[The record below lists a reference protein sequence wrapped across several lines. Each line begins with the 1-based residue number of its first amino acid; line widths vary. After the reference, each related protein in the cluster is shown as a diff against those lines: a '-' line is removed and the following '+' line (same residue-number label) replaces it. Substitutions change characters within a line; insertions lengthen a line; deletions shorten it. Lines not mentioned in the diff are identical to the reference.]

1 MSVPADRAAGDIAGY
16 MDEVCRAARTAARA
30 LARADTASR
39 NSALHAAAASL
50 VAQREHIAAANA
62 RDLSAGRER
71 GLDAA
76 LLDRLELTPARLDAM
91 IEGLRTV
98 AALADPVGRIDDLA
112 ARPSGIRVGR
122 MRVPLGV
129 IGIIYES
136 RPNVTADAAALCLK
150 AGNACILRGG
160 SEAHHTNAAI
170 GECLAAG
177 LTAAGLPPTA
187 AQVIATTERTAVG
200 HLLAAAE
207 QVDLI
212 IPRGGRSLI
221 ERVAA
226 ESRIPVLKHLD
237 GICHVYIDAAADPHK
252 AHAIAVN
259 AKTHRL
265 GVCNAM
271 ETLLVD
277 RAVAADLLPG
287 IAHDLRAAG
296 IELRGCAETCRLLA
310 DAVPA
315 TEADWAT
322 EYLGPVLAIRI
333 VDGLDAAIDH
343 IETWGSRHTDAIV
356 TEHWSRAQRFLRE
369 VDSASVIVNASTRF
383 ADGAEYGLG
392 AEIGIS
398 TDRLHARGPVGL
410 EGLTTQKWV
419 VLGDGQVR
427 V

>member
-1 MSVPADRAAGDIAGY
+1 LSVPADRAAGDIAGY

-277 RAVAADLLPG
+277 RAVAATCCRASPTICG
-287 IAHDLRAAG
+287 LRASN
-296 IELRGCAETCRLLA
+296 CAVAPRPVGSSPMPCPPPRPTG
-310 DAVPA
+310 PPS
-315 TEADWAT
+315 TWAR
-322 EYLGPVLAIRI
+322 YSP
-333 VDGLDAAIDH
+333 
-343 IETWGSRHTDAIV
+343 
-356 TEHWSRAQRFLRE
+356 
-369 VDSASVIVNASTRF
+369 SASSMASMPPSTTSRPGARAIPMPSSRSTGAGRSASCARSTRP
-383 ADGAEYGLG
+383 
-392 AEIGIS
+392 
-398 TDRLHARGPVGL
+398 R
-410 EGLTTQKWV
+410 
-419 VLGDGQVR
+419 
-427 V
+427 